1 MAKTYTSTLQIHC
14 WKHHKCIGCDGSYAY
29 EFIRK
34 ITGTGGT
41 EEKATAASK
50 ANAEKA
56 LARDSDLHPCPTC
69 GLYQPDMIGQRRAKR
84 SWIIFWCALT
94 AFIVSLVVAASH
106 GAQFYTLTWVV
117 AAICALAAG
126 AHWMTALWNPN
137 GNLSANLTRA
147 AADVAGGK
155 ILNQPGQPSASVKQ
169 LASPSK
175 SPFHHILL
183 LLLLGAVGAAVMPEI
198 VRNSK
203 HWPVNPDA
211 YPPVVGPG
219 DQTRI
224 YMQEKISSIKSYWRG
239 QADAQLREGSRTYK
253 ASTTTNQNDWGH
265 TIHAKSSEKD
275 SSSTPWVGI
284 TVPAEPGLA
293 GKVVDCGIKLAVEY
307 PHANSS
313 GTYDTPSRI
322 MQRTV
327 SLTLATPGAG
337 GSYLSQWWQDTLAA
351 MGLVLFCSVALV
363 FIARAYQRRAHPTGV
378 FNADGAPPK

>member
-1 MAKTYTSTLQIHC
+1 
-14 WKHHKCIGCDGSYAY
+14 IGCDGSYAY

-94 AFIVSLVVAASH
+94 AFIVALILAGTH
-106 GAQFYTLTWVV
+106 GVQFYTLTWVV

-169 LASPSK
+169 
-175 SPFHHILL
+175 
-183 LLLLGAVGAAVMPEI
+183 
-198 VRNSK
+198 
-203 HWPVNPDA
+203 
-211 YPPVVGPG
+211 
-219 DQTRI
+219 
-224 YMQEKISSIKSYWRG
+224 
-239 QADAQLREGSRTYK
+239 
-253 ASTTTNQNDWGH
+253 
-265 TIHAKSSEKD
+265 
-275 SSSTPWVGI
+275 
-284 TVPAEPGLA
+284 
-293 GKVVDCGIKLAVEY
+293 
-307 PHANSS
+307 
-313 GTYDTPSRI
+313 
-322 MQRTV
+322 
-327 SLTLATPGAG
+327 
-337 GSYLSQWWQDTLAA
+337 
-351 MGLVLFCSVALV
+351 
-363 FIARAYQRRAHPTGV
+363 
-378 FNADGAPPK
+378 